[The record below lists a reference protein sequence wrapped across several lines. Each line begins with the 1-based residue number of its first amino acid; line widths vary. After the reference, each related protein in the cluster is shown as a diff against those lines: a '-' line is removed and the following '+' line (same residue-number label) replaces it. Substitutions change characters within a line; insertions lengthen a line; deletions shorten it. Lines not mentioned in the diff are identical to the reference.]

1 MANTPAKSKPSY
13 TELADMYNRVK
24 TREKKAKSA
33 AKIEG
38 ERMVEDVLTLA
49 SAGGLSY
56 IMGQKHAEG
65 EEAAAK
71 EGLTPNTQEFDEK
84 ADEAA
89 QLAGIDIDVLA
100 GGACTALGMM
110 GLAGNMSGTVRKI
123 GIGGLAAA
131 ASRIGYDKGGESVT
145 EKDEE
150 G

>member
-1 MANTPAKSKPSY
+1 MANTPAKSKPTY

-33 AKIEG
+33 AKAEG
-38 ERMVEDVLTLA
+38 ERMVEDVITLA

-56 IMGQKHAEG
+56 LMGQKHAEG
-65 EEAAAK
+65 EEAAVAA
-71 EGLTPNTQEFDEK
+71 GLQRNTQEFDEK
-84 ADEAA
+84 VDETA
-89 QLAGIDIDVLA
+89 QLAGVDMDVLI
-100 GGACTALGMM
+100 GGACTAVGMM
-110 GLAGNMSGTVRKI
+110 GMAGNMSGTVRKI

-131 ASRIGYDKGGESVT
+131 AGRIGYDKGGESVT